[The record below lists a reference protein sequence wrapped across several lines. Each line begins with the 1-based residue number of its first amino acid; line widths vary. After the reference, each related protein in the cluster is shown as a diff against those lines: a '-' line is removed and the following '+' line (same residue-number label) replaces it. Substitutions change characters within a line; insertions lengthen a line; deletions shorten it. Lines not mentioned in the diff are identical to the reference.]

1 MLSLLLQ
8 KYKLAIYAVLFVIYT
23 VGVWNVSAK
32 YTESKYLQKQLDVAE
47 AVIATTAKN
56 DEIRDNISEIM
67 EEKLAKLR
75 PLQTTI
81 NRNITNEIAKDTVYI
96 DCKSNPNVMR
106 EYQRKLDLQP
116 K

>member
-1 MLSLLLQ
+1 MLKTLLL
-8 KYKLAIYAVLFVIYT
+8 KYKLAIYAALFVAYT
-23 VGVWNVSAK
+23 AGVWHVSST
-32 YTESKYLQKQLDVAE
+32 YTESKYIKKQLDVAE
-47 AVIATTAKN
+47 AVIQTTAKN
-56 DEIRDNISEIM
+56 SEIRDNISEIM
-67 EEKLAKLR
+67 EEKLSKLR